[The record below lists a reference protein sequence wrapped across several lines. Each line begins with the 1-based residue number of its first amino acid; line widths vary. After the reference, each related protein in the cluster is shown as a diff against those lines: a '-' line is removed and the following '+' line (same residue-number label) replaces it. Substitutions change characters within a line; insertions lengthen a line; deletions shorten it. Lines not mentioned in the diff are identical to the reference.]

1 MTTAGEKLRT
11 ARLKKGLTLDDV
23 SIYTKIKPAFLEYI
37 ENGQYQKLPSV
48 SYAHGFV
55 RNYALFLG
63 LNEKDI
69 IAIFKR
75 EFDEDK
81 NVKVLPKSFDVDRQY
96 NRSRFKIRSAGLL
109 IVTVFVLFFGFII
122 IQYRSAFLS
131 PTLIIIS
138 PQNDSLIN
146 SSQITIQGKTDPD
159 ATVYVDK
166 NEVSVDGSG
175 NFSKTVNVFPGQTTI
190 IIRSINRFQKETAK
204 KMVINIKG
212 S

>member
-1 MTTAGEKLRT
+1 M
-11 ARLKKGLTLDDV
+11 
-23 SIYTKIKPAFLEYI
+23 EYI